1 MIKVEPLEDI
11 IEHKDILNHTQ
22 EKIREKRE
30 VIGDYLEVL
39 EGQITAYCDLSIDY
53 DTIIPMSTTTPL
65 KDALYGL
72 YDSKESLIQDMKDEI
87 KSSYKSNELSHNAER
102 CPYCGILRQSPS
114 ALDHFLPRGV
124 FPEYSILSKNL
135 VYICERCN
143 NGAHKGSLVTDTDGK
158 RLFLHPY
165 TDIELETH
173 TFIQCNLEFDD
184 LTVLPTF
191 TISDEILSLNPSL
204 YRIACNHVEKL
215 KLNERYGSLVENDL
229 LRKFRNKFTKLDKD
243 KKVRKYKDDIMLE
256 DIKRFINYKI
266 EECDETDLNNWEM
279 IFWKEF
285 LLSEDWFNSL
295 AGRELESSNVETTV

>member
-1 MIKVEPLEDI
+1 MIKVESLENI

-22 EKIREKRE
+22 NKIREERE
-30 VIGDYLEVL
+30 VIGENLETL
-39 EGQITAYCDLSIDY
+39 EAQIIAYCDTTIEY
-53 DTIIPMSTTTPL
+53 DTLLPMTTTPSL
-65 KDALYGL
+65 KNALYGL
-72 YDSKESLIQDMKDEI
+72 YDSSEKIIQDMKDEI
-87 KSSYKSNELSHNAER
+87 KSNYKDNELSHNGER

-143 NGAHKGSLVTDTDGK
+143 NKSHKGSLVNDNDGK

-173 TFIQCNLEFDD
+173 TFVKCTLEFDE

-191 TISDEILSLNPSL
+191 TISNEILSHKPDL
-204 YRIACNHVEKL
+204 YRIACNHMKKL
-215 KLNERYGSLVENDL
+215 KLNERYGALVESDL
-229 LRKFRNKFTKLDKD
+229 LRKFRNKFTRLDKD
-243 KKVRKYKDDIMLE
+243 KKVRKYKDNLLLE
-256 DIKRFINYKI
+256 DIKRFINDKI

-295 AGRELESSNVETTV
+295 AGRELEASNIETTV